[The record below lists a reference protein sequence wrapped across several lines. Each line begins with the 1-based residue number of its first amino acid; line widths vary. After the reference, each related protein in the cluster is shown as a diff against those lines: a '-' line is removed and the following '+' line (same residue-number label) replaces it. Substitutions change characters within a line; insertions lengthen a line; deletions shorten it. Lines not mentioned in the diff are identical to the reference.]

1 MAYTTINKHT
11 EHFNTLTY
19 TGGSGDTAHT
29 GVGFQPD
36 LVWIKERTRT
46 RNHAWFDVIRGPR
59 YWIGSNSAD
68 AQDYNS
74 GAYLVSFDSD
84 GFTTTDTDVVGKNGY
99 TYASWNWK
107 AGGGQGSSNTDGS
120 INTTYT
126 SVNTTAGFSISQWN
140 GNGSSSATIGHG
152 LGVIPKVI
160 ISKAISTSAPEGGWF
175 VMHNSIADG
184 ENLRL
189 NQTHGQY
196 STSQF
201 SQGLIKE
208 SAATNSVWGFQAGGS
223 GVENVNSNGH
233 TYITYCFAE
242 KTGYSKF
249 GSYIGNG
256 NSNGPF
262 VYTGF
267 KPSLVIYKGF
277 LGSNSSDNWEMIDN
291 KRTNGP
297 VGNPQNEVLY
307 PNLTNAEGVDT
318 TDRMD
323 LLSNGFKM
331 RTNGA
336 DYNGNGQSYI
346 YMAFGQS
353 LVGSNNV
360 PATAF

>member
-1 MAYTTINKHT
+1 MAYTNIDKSSL
-11 EHFNTLTY
+11 HFNTVTY
-19 TGGSGDTAHT
+19 TGNGSTQSIT

-36 LVWIKERTRT
+36 WLWVKRRDSADHHCLED
-46 RNHAWFDVIRGPR
+46 AIRGAGYSVR
-59 YWIGSNSAD
+59 TSGTD
-68 AQDYNS
+68 AQQYRNNDIT
-74 GAYLVSFDSD
+74 SFNSD
-84 GFTTTDTDVVGKNGY
+84 GFSLGSSGETNINSGTFV
-99 TYASWNWK
+99 SWNWK
-107 AGGGQGSSNTDGS
+107 ANGQGSSNTDGS

-140 GNGSSSATIGHG
+140 GDGSSSATVGHG

-160 ISKAISTSAPEGGWF
+160 ISKAISASAPEGGWF
-175 VMHNSIADG
+175 VMHSSLPDA

-208 SAATNSVWGFQAGGS
+208 SATTNQVFGFQAGS

-249 GSYIGNG
+249 GKYTGNG
-256 NSNGPF
+256 NADGTF
-262 VYTGF
+262 IFTGF
-267 KPSLVIYKGF
+267 KPSWFMLKK
-277 LGSNSSDNWEMIDN
+277 NSSGGADSWYIFDN
-291 KRTNGP
+291 KRSPINAVDDFVTADATG
-297 VGNPQNEVLY
+297 
-307 PNLTNAEGVDT
+307 AEGGDGNSYL
-318 TDRMD
+318 DF
-323 LLSNGFKM
+323 LSNGIKHKTTSFNVDGE
-331 RTNGA
+331 T
-336 DYNGNGQSYI
+336 YI

-360 PATAF
+360 PCTAR